1 MQEFGK
7 FLAHYWQLIV
17 TVILMIISTVI
28 ALIRKKPTTV
38 KVVDTVKSLI
48 LEAVPEAINKVEK
61 YQGIDKLKAA
71 VAFLIVYISKLTD
84 MDAVDI
90 RANYETFMVDAIE
103 SVLSTPTKKGGTG
116 REEVVQ
122 SCDEKS
128 S

>member
-1 MQEFGK
+1 MQEFGN
-7 FLAHYWQLIV
+7 FLAQYWQLIV

-61 YQGIDKLKAA
+61 YDGIDKLKAA
-71 VAFLIVYISKLTD
+71 VAFLITYISKLTD
-84 MDAVDI
+84 MDAVDV

-103 SVLSTPTKKGGTG
+103 SVLSTPTKKGGIG

-122 SCDEKS
+122 GCDEKS